1 MLISD
6 WKTRKTRTNW
16 KVREIEPWALI
27 PPLCQ
32 KTEEKK
38 CLHQGVKVLSG
49 VTKETRVTGASK
61 EGGGGGKGVDVTM
74 AGWTKTRKDRASQ
87 PMDAGRLRWAILSGR
102 ASWRSCYKICLKCT
116 REHKMIWQ
124 QCRLHQFQPC
134 NDCPIIDPPLKEFL
148 HWPHLV
154 DTRHTWCHYHLNQ
167 SINWGNDK
175 FSVK

>member
-1 MLISD
+1 MTTVGGNRNGVLTGRGDKGDGGDAGNGANSCR
-6 WKTRKTRTNW
+6 WKNW
-16 KVREIEPWALI
+16 WRRGNVTTTEQAKKQQGNIALF
-27 PPLCQ
+27 
-32 KTEEKK
+32 
-38 CLHQGVKVLSG
+38 
-49 VTKETRVTGASK
+49 
-61 EGGGGGKGVDVTM
+61 
-74 AGWTKTRKDRASQ
+74 SQ
-87 PMDAGRLRWAILSGR
+87 AMDAGRLRWAILSDF
-102 ASWRSCYKICLKCT
+102 ASWRGCYKTCLKCK

-175 FSVK
+175 FWVKIIHLNSIRHSKAI